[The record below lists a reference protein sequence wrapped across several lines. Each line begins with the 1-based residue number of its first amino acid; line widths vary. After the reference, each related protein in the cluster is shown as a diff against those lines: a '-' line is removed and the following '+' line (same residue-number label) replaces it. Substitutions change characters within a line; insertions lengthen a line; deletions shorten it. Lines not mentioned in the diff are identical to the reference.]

1 MERAQRMG
9 LFAFLRYEKA
19 RKRYEQ
25 LLSGLLWLGR
35 KISFGTDR
43 YVVMVDAKGKYNG
56 QKLIE
61 MRMIEGNCNSKITGC
76 VCGLCTMQLQ
86 KKEPGIFYMNDLVGL
101 KDLEQYLIKRRTY
114 KLA

>member
-1 MERAQRMG
+1 MVNSWFAYDIDFITKSMERAQRMG

-61 MRMIEGNCNSKITGC
+61 MRMIEGNCNIMCSDYVFNEFASYIISVRGSYRGT
-76 VCGLCTMQLQ
+76 
-86 KKEPGIFYMNDLVGL
+86 E
-101 KDLEQYLIKRRTY
+101 
-114 KLA
+114 